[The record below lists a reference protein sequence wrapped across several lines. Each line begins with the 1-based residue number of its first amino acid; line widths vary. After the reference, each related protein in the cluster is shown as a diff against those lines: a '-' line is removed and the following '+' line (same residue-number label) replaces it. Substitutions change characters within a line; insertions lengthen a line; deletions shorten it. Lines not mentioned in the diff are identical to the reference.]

1 MFEYLILFFPGLKP
15 GSEAMATVTDSLD
28 KIDLKIIQSLIED
41 GRASFSQIAR
51 ETNLTD
57 VAIKKR
63 VDRLQRKGII
73 QSITANLN
81 LKVLGYENP
90 IFVLMRTELSKNK
103 DVIKKLQ
110 GIDYVIELY
119 QVLGEYNLL
128 AKIVVPDLEKAEKFI
143 EQLGLLDGV
152 IDAKTQVI
160 LSELKKTNSLPT
172 QALQKSL

>member
-1 MFEYLILFFPGLKP
+1 M
-15 GSEAMATVTDSLD
+15 LD
-28 KIDLKIIQSLIED
+28 KIDHKIIQNLLED
-41 GRASFSQIAR
+41 GRASFSKIAR

-63 VDRLQRKGII
+63 IERLQRKGII

-81 LKVLGYENP
+81 MKILGFENP

-103 DVIKKLQ
+103 DIIKKLQ
-110 GIDYVIELY
+110 GTDYVIELY

-128 AKIVVPDLEKAEKFI
+128 AKLIVPNLDSAEKFI

-160 LSELKKTNSLPT
+160 LSELKKSNSLPSQT
-172 QALQKSL
+172 LQKKL